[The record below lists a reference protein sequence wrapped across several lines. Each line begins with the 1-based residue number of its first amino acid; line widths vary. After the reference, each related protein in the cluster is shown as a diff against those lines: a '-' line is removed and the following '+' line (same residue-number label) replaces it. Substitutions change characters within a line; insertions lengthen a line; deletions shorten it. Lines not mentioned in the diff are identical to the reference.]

1 MSHEEAKLFVGGLPE
16 TATHAELVKLFA
28 TVGPVFGVKL
38 VMDRKTGRSKGFAF
52 VEMATAADAQNAHK
66 KLDGYKMVDRRI
78 FITPARPLEKR
89 VEPPVPAKPA
99 FVERRSGKDRR
110 AQSLSDAP
118 RRKADAPVPA
128 TGPAKKKPELPS
140 TFGPGFT
147 SNKWKKPNR
156 TRR

>member
-1 MSHEEAKLFVGGLPE
+1 MSHEDSKLFVGGLPE
-16 TATHAELVKLFA
+16 TATHAELVRLFA

-52 VEMATAADAQNAHK
+52 VEMATPADAQAAHQ

-99 FVERRSGKDRR
+99 FVERRSGQDRR
-110 AQSLSDAP
+110 ASAPADAP
-118 RRKADAPVPA
+118 RRKADAPAPA
-128 TGPAKKKPELPS
+128 SAPAKRKPEPPAK
-140 TFGPGFT
+140 FGPGFT
-147 SNKWKKPNR
+147 SKKWKKPNR
-156 TRR
+156 ARR